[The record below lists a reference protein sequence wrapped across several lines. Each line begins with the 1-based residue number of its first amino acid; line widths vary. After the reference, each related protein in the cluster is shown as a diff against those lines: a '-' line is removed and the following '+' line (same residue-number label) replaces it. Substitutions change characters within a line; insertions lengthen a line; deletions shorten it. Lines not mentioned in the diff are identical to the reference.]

1 MGRGEI
7 KEGMNRDNHPRY
19 NLSDIYNILYTLDK
33 ESLTKILK
41 SKKDA
46 LDDETKVK
54 IAEIEGIA
62 KEIGW
67 DQTAI
72 SKAIYFVLQNME

>member
-7 KEGMNRDNHPRY
+7 KEGINRDNPRY
-19 NLSDIYNILYTLDK
+19 NLSDIYNILYTIDK
-33 ESLTKILK
+33 EPLLKILK
-41 SKKDA
+41 GKKDA
-46 LDDETKVK
+46 LDDETKAK
-54 IAEIEGIA
+54 IAEIEKIA

-72 SKAIYFVLQNME
+72 SKAIEVVINNIG